1 MSNIVKS
8 ENSAN
13 ESPATADELNASPQ
27 PEGEENASKSRL
39 NSIRDYLFKNKTG
52 TDPTD
57 SKKPTPVAASDKPQK
72 RTGRYPRP
80 PIDLELKYPL
90 IDIKEMDPSTIETY
104 NERVQEM
111 SKRLSGPLRAAGRVG
126 TGTFTRELAE
136 EIVGTD
142 LRTRRH
148 FDKIYRELLEETRR
162 AFIEERERPQ
172 EGRWGTLESR
182 PSFISQRINEEEEIQ
197 TGEYGPGD
205 KKRGKQ
211 RVE

>member
-1 MSNIVKS
+1 MSKTEKS
-8 ENSAN
+8 ENSTN
-13 ESPATADELNASPQ
+13 ESLATADELNASPQ

-39 NSIRDYLFKNKTG
+39 ANIRDYLFKNKTG
-52 TDPTD
+52 TDSAD
-57 SKKPTPVAASDKPQK
+57 SNKATTVAASGKAQK

-80 PIDLELKYPL
+80 PIDLGLKYPL
-90 IDIKEMDPSTIETY
+90 IDIKDLDPSTIETY
-104 NERVQEM
+104 NKRVQEM
-111 SKRLSGPLRAAGRVG
+111 SKCLSGPLRAVRRVG

-136 EIVGTD
+136 QIVGTD

-172 EGRWGTLESR
+172 EERWGTLKSR
-182 PSFISQRINEEEEIQ
+182 PTFISQRINEEGETQ
-197 TGEYGPGD
+197 TEEYGPGD